1 MAQADNLVA
10 FTDVSMERLLTAV
23 FMAISVAVAIT
34 DDELRFI
41 TANVRFLK
49 AFGVASKEI
58 AGRRLTDF
66 LTVSDLEALTK
77 ARAEQSADGRP
88 FETVGRATGA
98 SGTIGELT
106 ARVETVTQP
115 GFKRIRVVTL
125 LDPEQGRSAM
135 PEIADERFRALVQTT
150 PAGQVIIAGTLKL
163 IGLDEVRTALGD
175 RWQSH
180 AERVMTI
187 AERVIRRRMMPQ
199 DIVSRTDDQG
209 FVVCFAGVSEEEA
222 AFRAAGI
229 AREIREFLIGESDDP
244 DAAAVSVMTR
254 ALLIEHGELTEPTS
268 LLRSLEDRLAAARE
282 QAIRLAEEDLRR
294 LLHEVRLEPQRL
306 YDRNGNPTPIA
317 YATLPAA
324 HQGRLDVAAG
334 TLPPDHFASLDT
346 ELLLLTLAGEW
357 GIAKVAATGKPTPA
371 EPDVRVDVYVVP
383 IDFSIFATHR
393 KLDALNR
400 ICSNLPTAVRQ
411 RLILSV
417 RNLPRT
423 ITQSRLQ
430 EIIGQLKPF
439 ARGLGLELRQASDAP
454 LDLMQYRFALVGIS
468 AERLLDPEKS
478 QSVKKL
484 IARTHAANLRLVA
497 IGATT
502 GQVRALTAHGVDY
515 HVLDG
520 HVLDPPANTRP
531 GQPGDVED
539 GAIATVARAAL
550 DAVTSGFVVTDPTL
564 PDNPIVLANPA
575 FHRMTG
581 YGAEEILG
589 RNARLLQGP
598 ATDRAIVGEISLA
611 IEKREAIT
619 RRLLNYR
626 KDGTAFWAEMTI
638 APVFAKDGRLVNFI
652 GSQRDVSEEQRAKS
666 AHRRISSLFDR
677 VTATMPGY
685 IFQRTVLSDGR
696 IEFPYLSRSFRR
708 LLGLPAD
715 TPLTGDTFLSRVHPD
730 DVALLRRV
738 GRDTIRNPFSI
749 EYRLVHWDGELRWIK
764 SNSTPVV
771 QSNGVTVLNGVAVD
785 ITDQKTAEER
795 LSYLGEYDALTG
807 LYNRSKY
814 HAALTEL
821 AGATAIDCRSLFLF
835 AIDVIGFHEINE
847 TFGWTVGD
855 QIIIQ
860 IAERLKLLSPP
871 SAKLFHLSAGDFAIV
886 SCSNAALEEAEQLAQ
901 AICVALARP
910 FDIDD
915 TMVRLQVNVGVSVND
930 GIGFGADGSPD
941 SIARELER
949 RTELALYEARNM
961 GPGLHCLY
969 RPEIDD
975 RLRNKVLLQQSL
987 HGAIEQHQFQLH
999 YQPLVDLASG
1009 RIVGAEALIRWHHP
1023 TLGLQRPDLFI
1034 PLAEE
1039 SGLIVPLGDW
1049 VLRTGIRSLREW
1061 PKFGAART
1069 KLAINVSGVQ
1079 LERGDLLAVLNEAL
1093 ADGHIDPT
1101 QIELELTESS
1111 LVHSS
1116 DRAVDILRAIRG
1128 RGIGIAIDD
1137 FGTGYSSFQYVR
1149 ELPITKL
1156 KIDQSFVRHLSPA
1169 SSDASIV
1176 RAIIGLGKSMALDVV
1191 AEGVE
1196 TALQRQFLVGEGCR
1210 VGQGYY
1216 FSPPLAEEDL
1226 LRKLRQNS
1234 ILPTS

>member
-1 MAQADNLVA
+1 VN
-10 FTDVSMERLLTAV
+10 
-23 FMAISVAVAIT
+23 
-34 DDELRFI
+34 
-41 TANVRFLK
+41 
-49 AFGVASKEI
+49 
-58 AGRRLTDF
+58 
-66 LTVSDLEALTK
+66 
-77 ARAEQSADGRP
+77 
-88 FETVGRATGA
+88 
-98 SGTIGELT
+98 
-106 ARVETVTQP
+106 ARVETVSQP
-115 GFKRIRVVTL
+115 GFKRVRIVTL
-125 LDPEQGRSAM
+125 TEPVVAQPGM
-135 PEIADERFRALVQTT
+135 PGIVNEHFHALVQTT
-150 PAGQVIIAGTLKL
+150 AAGQVIIAGTIKL

-175 RWQSH
+175 RWRSH

-187 AERVIRRRMMPQ
+187 AERLIRRRMMPQ

-254 ALLIEHGELTEPTS
+254 ALLIGQGELSEPTS

-282 QAIRLAEEDLRR
+282 QAILLAEEDLRR
-294 LLHEVRLEPQRL
+294 LLQEVRLEPQRL
-306 YDRNGNPTPIA
+306 YDRNGKPTPIA
-317 YATLPAA
+317 YAALPVA

-346 ELLLLTLAGEW
+346 ELLLLTLASEW
-357 GIAKVAATGKPTPA
+357 GIAKVAGTGKPASA

-383 IDFSIFATHR
+383 IDFSIFTTRR
-393 KLDALNR
+393 KHDALNR
-400 ICSNLPTAVRQ
+400 ICSNLPMAVRQ

-430 EIIGQLKPF
+430 EIVSQLKPF
-439 ARGLGLELRQASDAP
+439 ARGLGLELRQVSDLP
-454 LDLMQYRFALVGIS
+454 LDLMHYRFALVAIS

-484 IARTHAANLRLVA
+484 IARIHAANLRLVA
-497 IGATT
+497 SGATS
-502 GQVRALTAHGVDY
+502 GQVRALTGLGVDY
-515 HVLDG
+515 HVLDD
-520 HVLDPPANTRP
+520 HVLDPPANISPEQAR
-531 GQPGDVED
+531 DVED
-539 GAIATVARAAL
+539 GAMATVARAAVN
-550 DAVTSGFVVTDPTL
+550 AVTSGFVVTDPTL

-581 YGAEEILG
+581 YGAEEIIG
-589 RNARLLQGP
+589 RNARFLQGP
-598 ATDRAIVGEISLA
+598 ATDRAIVGEIRLA
-611 IEKREAIT
+611 IERREAIT
-619 RRLLNYR
+619 RRLVNYR

-696 IEFPYLSRSFRR
+696 IEFPYLSRSFLR
-708 LLGLPAD
+708 LLGLPTD

-730 DVALLRRV
+730 DVALLRSV
-738 GRDTIRNPFSI
+738 GRDTVHSPVSI
-749 EYRLVHWDGELRWIK
+749 EFRLVHWDGELRWIK

-785 ITDQKTAEER
+785 ITGQKTAEER

-814 HAALTEL
+814 HAAVTES
-821 AGATAIDCRSLFLF
+821 AGATAIDCRCLFLF
-835 AIDVIGFHEINE
+835 AIDVIRFHEIND

-871 SAKLFHLSAGDFAIV
+871 SAKLFHLNAGDYAIV
-886 SCSNAALEEAEQLAQ
+886 ACSNATVEEAEHLAQ
-901 AICVALARP
+901 AICAALARP
-910 FDIDD
+910 FDVGD
-915 TMVRLQVNVGVSVND
+915 TMVRLQVNVGVSVTD
-930 GIGFGADGSPD
+930 GISFGADGSPD
-941 SIARELER
+941 SIARELEK
-949 RTELALYEARNM
+949 RTELALYESRKM
-961 GPGLHCLY
+961 GAGLYCLY

-999 YQPLVDLASG
+999 YQPVVDLASG
-1009 RIVGAEALIRWHHP
+1009 HIVGAEALIRWHHP

-1039 SGLIVPLGDW
+1039 SGLIVPLGAW
-1049 VLRTGIRSLREW
+1049 VLRAGIRSLREW
-1061 PKFGAART
+1061 PKLGAART

-1079 LERGDLLAVLNEAL
+1079 LERGDFLSVFNETFNSG
-1093 ADGHIDPT
+1093 DIDPT

-1111 LVHSS
+1111 FIHSS
-1116 DRAVDILRAIRG
+1116 DRAVDILRAIREKG
-1128 RGIGIAIDD
+1128 VGIAIDD
-1137 FGTGYSSFQYVR
+1137 FGTGYSSFQYIR
-1149 ELPITKL
+1149 DLPITKL
-1156 KIDQSFVRHLSPA
+1156 KIDQSFVRHLSPV

-1176 RAIIGLGKSMALDVV
+1176 RAMIGLGKSMGLEVV
-1191 AEGVE
+1191 VEGVE
-1196 TALQRQFLVGEGCR
+1196 TATQRQFLVDEGCR

-1216 FSPPLAEEDL
+1216 FSPPVAEEDF
-1226 LRKLRQNS
+1226 LRMLRHS
-1234 ILPTS
+1234 SALPIS